1 MLVLSR
7 RVDETIAVPE
17 AGITVQVL
25 RIDSNRVK
33 IGIQAP
39 DELGVLRGELSPE
52 DAQGLKTRRV
62 QRIVSREELH
72 DLKNQLNAVRLTLH
86 VVRRQR
92 DAGNHDAAESA
103 LNRLF
108 GQFELIQG
116 TVSDRN
122 SDSDRLALLVEDDSN
137 ERELLAGLLRMSG
150 LRVHTA
156 GDGVEALEYLQTH
169 SAPDVVLLDMRMPRC
184 DGRTTIERIRRN
196 PRTAKLCVFAVSATE
211 PAELGVATGLDGVDG
226 WFAKPLN
233 PELLTRQI
241 GRILQ
246 TAASA

>member
-7 RVDETIAVPE
+7 RVDETIAIPE
-17 AGITVQVL
+17 VGIFVQVL

-39 DELGVLRGELSPE
+39 DEIGVLRGELSPT
-52 DAQGLKTRRV
+52 DAQGLQSRRL
-62 QRIVSREELH
+62 QRVVSRDELH
-72 DLKNQLNAVRLTLH
+72 DLKNQLNAIRLNLH

-92 DAGNHDAAESA
+92 DTGNHDAAEAA
-103 LNRLF
+103 LSRLF
-108 GQFELIQG
+108 RQFESIQG
-116 TVSDRN
+116 AVFDRTSDGER
-122 SDSDRLALLVEDDSN
+122 RALLVEDDAN

-150 LRVHTA
+150 LQVHTA
-156 GDGVEALEYLQTH
+156 QDGLEALEYLQTH
-169 SAPDVVLLDMRMPRC
+169 AAPDVVLLDMRMPRC
-184 DGRTTIERIRRN
+184 DGRTTIERIRDN
-196 PRTAKLCVFAVSATE
+196 PTTAKLRVFAVSATE
-211 PAELGVATGLDGVDG
+211 PADLGISTGADGVDG

-233 PELLTRQI
+233 PEILTHQI